1 MKQNLRN
8 RLIVESS
15 ARQLTNFFEASTDLM
30 KVIARACGYASL
42 RDFNPDDLTTID
54 YHTHQLTGIAYA
66 GVQ

>member
-1 MKQNLRN
+1 MAASRIEADIDFTLAAGADYIILDGRCGGTG
-8 RLIVESS
+8 S
-15 ARQLTNFFEASTDLM
+15 APT
-30 KVIARACGYASL
+30 SL